1 MIRAVVDHVQNPK
14 KHPPPPE
21 LTLAL
26 QCDQWGSLP
35 EPGGVRDQRIG
46 ELSKM
51 TTALNVFRA
60 MKGYRDAQGKKGK
73 KAWRDANPQA
83 YQIYLDVVKVKDGE
97 K

>member
-1 MIRAVVDHVQNPK
+1 MIRAVVDHVQSPQNN
-14 KHPPPPE
+14 PPPPE

-51 TTALNVFRA
+51 ATALNVYRA
-60 MKGYRDAQGKKGK
+60 VKGYRDAGGKDGK
-73 KAWRDANPQA
+73 KAWRDSNPQA
-83 YQIYLDVVKVKDGE
+83 YQIYLDVVDLKDGTE
-97 K
+97 

>member
-1 MIRAVVDHVQNPK
+1 MIRAVVDHINEPEK
-14 KHPPPPE
+14 KPPPPE

-46 ELSKM
+46 ELSRM
-51 TTALNVFRA
+51 TTALNVYRA
-60 MKGYRDAQGKKGK
+60 VKGFRDAQGKKGK

-83 YQIYLDVVKVKDGE
+83 YQIYLDVVDLKDG
-97 K
+97 

>member
-1 MIRAVVDHVQNPK
+1 MIRAVVDHINEPK
-14 KHPPPPE
+14 KCPPPPE

-26 QCDQWGSLP
+26 QCDRWGTLP

-46 ELSKM
+46 ELDRM
-51 TTALNVFRA
+51 AVVLNIYRA
-60 MKGYRDAQGKKGK
+60 VKGYKDAQGKGGK

-83 YQIYLDVVKVKDGE
+83 YQIYLSVLKLEDGE